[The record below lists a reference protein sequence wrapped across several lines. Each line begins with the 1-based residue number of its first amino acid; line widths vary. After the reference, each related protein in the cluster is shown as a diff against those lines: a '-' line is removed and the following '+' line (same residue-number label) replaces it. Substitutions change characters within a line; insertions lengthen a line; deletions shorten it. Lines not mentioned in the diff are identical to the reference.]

1 LLNPAAHAA
10 LQLLDRK
17 DPKMTDFEPHRADA
31 FAEQVLGI
39 LNGGALALMLSLG
52 HRAGLFDAMRRL
64 DFAPSRTLAEAAG
77 LHERNVR
84 EWLGAMV
91 TAGIVEYDAGA
102 RSYRLPPEH
111 AAVLCRDTAC
121 HNLAATAQWI
131 PLLARVEDELL
142 SCFERGGGVPYSSY
156 DRFHQVMAEDS
167 DQTVVAAMFDGV
179 LPLVPGLAEELA
191 RGIDVLDVG
200 CGSGRVLH
208 ALAKRFPNS
217 RFTGYELSSE
227 AVAEARAGAADG
239 GLRNTRFEVRD
250 VADLAVQRSFD
261 LITAFDAIHDQARPV
276 AALRVI
282 AAALREDGVF
292 LMQEI
297 RASSRVEEDVHLP
310 LAPFLYTVSCMHCMT
325 VSLAAGGAGLGAMW
339 GTATARRM
347 LEEAGFAKLEIHT
360 VPRDMLNQYTVAR
373 LRG

>member
-1 LLNPAAHAA
+1 MTA
-10 LQLLDRK
+10 LSFDTR
-17 DPKMTDFEPHRADA
+17 RADT
-31 FAEQVLGI
+31 FAEQVLEI

-52 HRAGLFDAMRRL
+52 HRAGLFDTMRRL
-64 DFAPSRTLAEAAG
+64 DFATSGVLAEAAG
-77 LHERNVR
+77 LQERYVR

-91 TAGIVEYDAGA
+91 TAGIAEYDAGA

-111 AAVLCRDTAC
+111 AAVLCRDTPS

-131 PLLARVEDELL
+131 PLLARVEDEVL

-179 LPLVPGLAEELA
+179 LPLVPGLAEDLA

-200 CGSGRVLH
+200 CGSGRVIH
-208 ALAKRFPNS
+208 ALAERFPKS
-217 RFTGYELSSE
+217 RFTGYELSAE
-227 AVAEARAGAADG
+227 AVAEARSGAVDLALG
-239 GLRNTRFEVRD
+239 NAHFEVRD
-250 VADLAVQRSFD
+250 VADLSVQRSFD
-261 LITAFDAIHDQARPV
+261 LITAFDAIHDQARPE

-297 RASSRVEEDVHLP
+297 RASSRVEEDVDLP

-325 VSLAAGGAGLGAMW
+325 VSLSAGGAGLGAMW
-339 GTATARRM
+339 GAETARHM
-347 LEEAGFAKLEIHT
+347 LEQAGFTKLEVHT
-360 VPRDMLNQYTVAR
+360 LSRDMLNQYTVAR